1 MRTGQFTLITQNMFR
16 HAPPAQHLAFPAHGC
31 LNEIGTFIVQA
42 SKLYILDHFDVSYS
56 QKNIHLTRLD
66 AMPSK
71 GLQLSRLYEQRR
83 IVDPQKIPSVRHEL
97 SATASMMFC
106 RLM

>member
-16 HAPPAQHLAFPAHGC
+16 HAPTAQHLAFPAHGC

-56 QKNIHLTRLD
+56 QKTHKTRVD
-66 AMPSK
+66 AIRLLKACNCRDWMNK
-71 GLQLSRLYEQRR
+71 G
-83 IVDPQKIPSVRHEL
+83 EL
-97 SATASMMFC
+97 
-106 RLM
+106 

>member
-16 HAPPAQHLAFPAHGC
+16 HAPTAQHLAFPAHGC

-42 SKLYILDHFDVSYS
+42 SKIYILAHFDVSYS
-56 QKNIHLTRLD
+56 HKTLTKPELMRYV
-66 AMPSK
+66 
-71 GLQLSRLYEQRR
+71 QYEQRR
-83 IVDPQKIPSVRHEL
+83 IVDPQKIPSVRHAL
-97 SATASMMFC
+97 SATASLMFC

>member
-16 HAPPAQHLAFPAHGC
+16 HAPTAQHLAFPAHGC

-56 QKNIHLTRLD
+56 QKNIHLTRVD
-66 AMPSK
+66 AIGLVKACNCRDCMNK
-71 GLQLSRLYEQRR
+71 GRSAKNTKCASWHCPQLRQ
-83 IVDPQKIPSVRHEL
+83 
-97 SATASMMFC
+97 
-106 RLM
+106 